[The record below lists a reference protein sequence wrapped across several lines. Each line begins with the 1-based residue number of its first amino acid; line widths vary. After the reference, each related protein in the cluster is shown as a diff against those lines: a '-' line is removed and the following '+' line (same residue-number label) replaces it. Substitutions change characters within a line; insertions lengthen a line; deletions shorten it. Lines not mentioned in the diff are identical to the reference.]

1 MGRQEFVSLITFR
14 RTGAPVATPVWIAPD
29 GDALVVTTPV
39 ESGKVKRLRRDPR
52 VELRPCSRRGK
63 VADGASMVAAVAEIV
78 PPDNRS
84 TGALRE
90 GSTAGSTGSSRPW
103 SGCSRRGRDR
113 VILRIAGEDAVD
125 R

>member
-39 ESGKVKRLRRDPR
+39 ESGKVKRLRRDRR

-63 VADGASMVAAVAEIV
+63 VADGAPMVAAVAEIV
-78 PPDNRS
+78 PPDDRS
-84 TGALRE
+84 TGALRKKYGLQYRIISAVE
-90 GSTAGSTGSSRPW
+90 RVVP
-103 SGCSRRGRDR
+103 RGRDR
-113 VILRIAGEDAVD
+113 VILRITADDAVD
-125 R
+125 P